1 MPLKKKLVVLGIAG
15 VVVVAVVLTLMWP
28 LCPLALKKTIITA
41 TSATKWSEYQRL
53 TKMLSLGMEPAEVQ
67 RILGA
72 PTIADTLSVGQRW
85 IYFEDESTAGW
96 TCAVEFKQEG
106 EGTNGTL
113 RLCYVVNIKHVVFP
127 DAKRFEMGKKL
138 DLKEP
143 EGTVIFGL
151 SNRPGRGSGTN
162 N

>member
-1 MPLKKKLVVLGIAG
+1 MLSKKKLTVLGI
-15 VVVVAVVLTLMWP
+15 VAVAVAALVLMWP
-28 LCPLALKKTIITA
+28 LYPVAVKTKIIAA

-72 PTIADTLSVGQRW
+72 PTIADTLSIGQRW

-96 TCAVEFKQEG
+96 TCAVEFKREE
-106 EGTNGTL
+106 EGTTGAL
-113 RLCYVVNIKHVVFP
+113 KLCYVVNIEHVVFP
-127 DAKRFEMGKKL
+127 DSERFEMGEKL
-138 DLKEP
+138 NLKEP
-143 EGTVIFGL
+143 EGTIIFGL
-151 SNRPGRGSGTN
+151 SNRPKRGGGTN